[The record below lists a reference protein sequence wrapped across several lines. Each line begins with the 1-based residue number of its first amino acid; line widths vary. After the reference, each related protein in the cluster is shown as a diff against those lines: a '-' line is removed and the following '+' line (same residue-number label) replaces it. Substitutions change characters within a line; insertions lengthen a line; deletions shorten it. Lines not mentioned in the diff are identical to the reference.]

1 MCKSESELAL
11 PVRGI
16 RNQYSTTRHLK
27 QQTNKQQQNNNKMAL
42 WLIKLEE
49 GQGRT
54 EICCRDVRV
63 EEKVMGRERIIF
75 KVIR

>member
-1 MCKSESELAL
+1 MDLL
-11 PVRGI
+11 
-16 RNQYSTTRHLK
+16 
-27 QQTNKQQQNNNKMAL
+27 
-42 WLIKLEE
+42 LIKLEE
-49 GQGRT
+49 GQGRA